1 MLSDLDDPKKLNLT
15 LSAKIPQPTMAV
27 VKFPTPLVEIMV
39 KYLGFDQGGGGR
51 C

>member
-1 MLSDLDDPKKLNLT
+1 MLSDLDGPKKLNLT
-15 LSAKIPQPTMAV
+15 LLAKLPQPTMAM
-27 VKFPTPLVEIMV
+27 VKFPAPPEEVMV